1 MHAKHPNTRFVNA
14 HFAMRYYDMDKVA
27 ALLDKFP
34 NADIELSATVQDL
47 GRAPRMIR
55 EFFLKYQDRILFG
68 SDGNPGRGIEEFWVP
83 HWRFLETFD
92 EHFDHPAQ
100 LRSATGA
107 PLHGRWRIYGI
118 GLPDEVLRKVYYANA
133 LRYLPAARATWKDS
147 LLRDNRTRWWIAGLL
162 FASTTINYIDRQTLS
177 VLAPY
182 LKRDYGWSNSDFAL
196 IVIAFRAAYTIFQF
210 VSGRLLDRLGTRRGL
225 SLAVLWYSVV
235 AMATSAATGLK
246 SFAMFRFLLGAGE
259 AANWPGATK
268 AVSEWFPESERGM
281 AVAIFDSGSAVG
293 GAIAPVMV
301 VWLYNSFG
309 SWRPAFVITG
319 LLGVVWLIV
328 WRRVYPVQAAQIRCK
343 TGIAEDA
350 PESWA
355 DLLRRKETW
364 GIVLGKALTD
374 PVWFFITDWFA
385 IYLVSKGFKL
395 ENTLVGFW
403 VPFLAADLGNFA
415 GGGLS
420 SYLIRRGWP
429 VLRARKLVVLLGGI
443 GMTLLIPAIAVSNFA
458 ILIGL
463 FAISTFSY
471 AAWSTM
477 GLTFPADLYPNRT
490 VATVSGMSGAAA
502 GIGTILSTLAIGKVT
517 DRYSFEPVLIGA
529 SLLPV
534 IATVL
539 VFVLIRPARHDK
551 TVI

>member
-1 MHAKHPNTRFVNA
+1 
-14 HFAMRYYDMDKVA
+14 
-27 ALLDKFP
+27 
-34 NADIELSATVQDL
+34 
-47 GRAPRMIR
+47 
-55 EFFLKYQDRILFG
+55 
-68 SDGNPGRGIEEFWVP
+68 
-83 HWRFLETFD
+83 
-92 EHFDHPAQ
+92 
-100 LRSATGA
+100 
-107 PLHGRWRIYGI
+107 
-118 GLPDEVLRKVYYANA
+118 
-133 LRYLPAARATWKDS
+133 
-147 LLRDNRTRWWIAGLL
+147 LLRDAKTRWWIAALL

-182 LKRDYGWSNSDFAL
+182 LKRDFAWSNSDFAL
-196 IVIAFRAAYTIFQF
+196 IVIAFRAAYTIFQLL
-210 VSGRLLDRLGTRRGL
+210 SGRLLDRLGTRSGL
-225 SLAVLWYSVV
+225 SLAVAWYSVV
-235 AMATSAATGLK
+235 AMATSMAAGFR

-301 VWLYNSFG
+301 IWLYQSFG

-319 LLGVVWLIV
+319 LLGMAWLVVW
-328 WRRVYPVQAAQIRCK
+328 RMVYRPGPRAAVATEQAQS
-343 TGIAEDA
+343 
-350 PESWA
+350 ESWA
-355 DLLRRKETW
+355 SLLRRKETW
-364 GIVLGKALTD
+364 GVVLGKALTD

-395 ENTLVGFW
+395 ENTLLGFW

-420 SYLIRRGWP
+420 SYLIKRGWP
-429 VLRARKLVVLLGGI
+429 VLRARKAVVLLGGI
-443 GMTLLIPAIAVSNFA
+443 GMTLLVPAIAVSNFA
-458 ILIGL
+458 IIITL

-477 GLTFPADLYPNRT
+477 GLTFPADLYPNRN

-502 GIGTILSTLAIGKVT
+502 GIGTITSTLIIGKVT
-517 DRYSFEPVLIGA
+517 DRYSFEPILIGA

-534 IATVL
+534 IATIL
-539 VFVLIRPARHDK
+539 VFVLIRPPAGR
-551 TVI
+551 VSPE

>member
-1 MHAKHPNTRFVNA
+1 
-14 HFAMRYYDMDKVA
+14 
-27 ALLDKFP
+27 
-34 NADIELSATVQDL
+34 
-47 GRAPRMIR
+47 
-55 EFFLKYQDRILFG
+55 
-68 SDGNPGRGIEEFWVP
+68 
-83 HWRFLETFD
+83 
-92 EHFDHPAQ
+92 
-100 LRSATGA
+100 
-107 PLHGRWRIYGI
+107 
-118 GLPDEVLRKVYYANA
+118 
-133 LRYLPAARATWKDS
+133 
-147 LLRDNRTRWWIAGLL
+147 
-162 FASTTINYIDRQTLS
+162 
-177 VLAPY
+177 
-182 LKRDYGWSNSDFAL
+182 
-196 IVIAFRAAYTIFQF
+196 
-210 VSGRLLDRLGTRRGL
+210 L

-235 AMATSAATGLK
+235 AMATSAAAGLK

-281 AVAIFDSGSAVG
+281 AVALFDSGSAVG

-319 LLGVVWLIV
+319 LLGMVWLIV
-328 WRRVYPVQAAQIRCK
+328 WRRVYPAHPPASADK
-343 TGIAEDA
+343 SAHMEGTA
-350 PESWA
+350 ESWA
-355 DLLRRKETW
+355 ALLRHKETW

-385 IYLVSKGFKL
+385 IYLVSKGFNL
-395 ENTLVGFW
+395 ESTLVGFW

-458 ILIGL
+458 VLIGL

-502 GIGTILSTLAIGKVT
+502 GVGTILSTLTIGKVT

-529 SLLPV
+529 SMLPV
-534 IATVL
+534 IATIL
-539 VFVLIRPARHDK
+539 VFALIRPARDDK

>member
-1 MHAKHPNTRFVNA
+1 
-14 HFAMRYYDMDKVA
+14 
-27 ALLDKFP
+27 
-34 NADIELSATVQDL
+34 
-47 GRAPRMIR
+47 
-55 EFFLKYQDRILFG
+55 
-68 SDGNPGRGIEEFWVP
+68 
-83 HWRFLETFD
+83 
-92 EHFDHPAQ
+92 
-100 LRSATGA
+100 
-107 PLHGRWRIYGI
+107 
-118 GLPDEVLRKVYYANA
+118 
-133 LRYLPAARATWKDS
+133 

-196 IVIAFRAAYTIFQF
+196 IVIAFRAAYTIFQA

-225 SLAVLWYSVV
+225 SLAVLWYSAV

-319 LLGVVWLIV
+319 LLGIVWLIV
-328 WRRVYPVQAAQIRCK
+328 WRRVYPVQAPKSAA
-343 TGIAEDA
+343 TNGLAEDA

-355 DLLRRKETW
+355 NLLRRKETW

-463 FAISTFSY
+463 FALSTFSY

-502 GIGTILSTLAIGKVT
+502 GVGTIISTLTIGKVT

>member
-1 MHAKHPNTRFVNA
+1 M
-14 HFAMRYYDMDKVA
+14 
-27 ALLDKFP
+27 
-34 NADIELSATVQDL
+34 
-47 GRAPRMIR
+47 
-55 EFFLKYQDRILFG
+55 
-68 SDGNPGRGIEEFWVP
+68 
-83 HWRFLETFD
+83 
-92 EHFDHPAQ
+92 
-100 LRSATGA
+100 
-107 PLHGRWRIYGI
+107 
-118 GLPDEVLRKVYYANA
+118 
-133 LRYLPAARATWKDS
+133 
-147 LLRDNRTRWWIAGLL
+147 LRDNRTRWWIAGLL

-182 LKRDYGWSNSDFAL
+182 LKRDYGWSNSDFAM
-196 IVIAFRAAYTIFQF
+196 IVIAFRAAYTIFQA
-210 VSGRLLDRLGTRRGL
+210 VSGRVLDRLGTRRGL
-225 SLAVLWYSVV
+225 SLAVLWYSLV

-319 LLGVVWLIV
+319 LLGLVWLIV
-328 WRRVYPVQAAQIRCK
+328 WRRVYPVQGPKAVGTAALI
-343 TGIAEDA
+343 EDA
-350 PESWA
+350 PESWIA
-355 DLLRRKETW
+355 LLRRKETW

-395 ENTLVGFW
+395 ENTLIGFW

-458 ILIGL
+458 ILIAL
-463 FAISTFSY
+463 FAVSTFSY

-502 GIGTILSTLAIGKVT
+502 GVGTILSTLAIGKIT

-539 VFVLIRPARHDK
+539 VFVLIRPHAMTK
-551 TVI
+551 P

>member
-1 MHAKHPNTRFVNA
+1 M
-14 HFAMRYYDMDKVA
+14 
-27 ALLDKFP
+27 
-34 NADIELSATVQDL
+34 
-47 GRAPRMIR
+47 
-55 EFFLKYQDRILFG
+55 
-68 SDGNPGRGIEEFWVP
+68 
-83 HWRFLETFD
+83 
-92 EHFDHPAQ
+92 
-100 LRSATGA
+100 
-107 PLHGRWRIYGI
+107 
-118 GLPDEVLRKVYYANA
+118 
-133 LRYLPAARATWKDS
+133 
-147 LLRDNRTRWWIAGLL
+147 LRDNRTRWWIAGLL

-182 LKRDYGWSNSDFAL
+182 LKRDYGWSNSDFAM
-196 IVIAFRAAYTIFQF
+196 IVIAFRAAYTIFQA
-210 VSGRLLDRLGTRRGL
+210 VSGRVLDRLGTRRGL

-319 LLGVVWLIV
+319 LLGLVWLMV
-328 WRRVYPVQAAQIRCK
+328 WRRVYPVQVPKPVGTAALI
-343 TGIAEDA
+343 EDA
-350 PESWA
+350 PESWFA
-355 DLLRRKETW
+355 LLQRKETW

-395 ENTLVGFW
+395 ENTLIGFW

-429 VLRARKLVVLLGGI
+429 VLRARKVVVLLGGI
-443 GMTLLIPAIAVSNFA
+443 GMTLLIPAIVVSNFA
-458 ILIGL
+458 VLIGL
-463 FAISTFSY
+463 FALSTFSY

-502 GIGTILSTLAIGKVT
+502 GVGTILSTLAIGKIT

>member
-1 MHAKHPNTRFVNA
+1 LPRDAK
-14 HFAMRYYDMDKVA
+14 M
-27 ALLDKFP
+27 
-34 NADIELSATVQDL
+34 
-47 GRAPRMIR
+47 
-55 EFFLKYQDRILFG
+55 
-68 SDGNPGRGIEEFWVP
+68 
-83 HWRFLETFD
+83 
-92 EHFDHPAQ
+92 
-100 LRSATGA
+100 
-107 PLHGRWRIYGI
+107 
-118 GLPDEVLRKVYYANA
+118 
-133 LRYLPAARATWKDS
+133 
-147 LLRDNRTRWWIAGLL
+147 RWWIAALL

-182 LKRDYGWSNSDFAL
+182 LKRDFAWSNSDFAL
-196 IVIAFRAAYTIFQF
+196 IVIAFRAAYTIFQI
-210 VSGRLLDRLGTRRGL
+210 VYGRLLDRLGTRRGL
-225 SLAVLWYSVV
+225 SLAVLWYSTV
-235 AMATSAATGLK
+235 AMATSAAIGLK
-246 SFAMFRFLLGAGE
+246 SFAAFRFMLGAGE

-301 VWLYNSFG
+301 IWLYRSFG

-319 LLGVVWLIV
+319 LLGIVWLIM
-328 WRRVYPVQAAQIRCK
+328 WRLIYPTSAPISKAAADR
-343 TGIAEDA
+343 TLDGP
-350 PESWA
+350 PESWIS
-355 DLLRRKETW
+355 LLRRRETW

-395 ENTLVGFW
+395 EDTLLGFW
-403 VPFLAADLGNFA
+403 IPFLAADLGNFA

-429 VLRARKLVVLLGGI
+429 VLKARKLVVLLGGI

-458 ILIGL
+458 ILIAL
-463 FAISTFSY
+463 FAVSTFSY

-477 GLTFPADLYPNRT
+477 GLTFPADLYPSRT

-502 GIGTILSTLAIGKVT
+502 GIGTITSTLIIGKVT
-517 DRYSFEPVLIGA
+517 DRYSFEPILIGA

-534 IATVL
+534 IATIL
-539 VFVLIRPARHDK
+539 VFVLIRPHGGR
-551 TVI
+551 VSPE